1 MESGALKR
9 LVPTD
14 AAALGMVRAGVCGF
28 ILCEILLTSFSDLG
42 RIPAT
47 LLRPTGAMQIL
58 PWRFYDLL
66 LTPAGMLTL
75 KWLMVLSLFAA
86 TIGCLTSLATKS
98 SALLF
103 VFYEGL
109 LRSFGHF
116 NHDEMPAVYILIVLA
131 LSPCGDA
138 FSCDSWRGKTRPRP
152 SGIIYGYPILL
163 MRVLLAWSYLSS
175 ALIKI
180 RVAGL
185 SYLSPDNL
193 PTLAILHSLDNLHD
207 THFRF
212 AFWLPHV
219 REYTPIFMALVVLW
233 ELSFPLAIFF
243 RRARLII
250 LAVGIFFHLGTL
262 FFMNIF
268 FPYHLAMYI
277 VFVDWGRL
285 RRRVKGFVRRKSL
298 GKGRLSTLGLE
309 QGRIAD
315 I

>member
-1 MESGALKR
+1 
-9 LVPTD
+9 VPTD
-14 AAALGMVRAGVCGF
+14 PTSLGMVRAGVCGF

-42 RIPAT
+42 RIPTT

-86 TIGCLTSLATKS
+86 TIGCLTSLTTKS

-131 LSPCGDA
+131 LTPCGDA
-138 FSCDSWRGKTRPRP
+138 FSCDSWRGKTRLRRP
-152 SGIIYGYPILL
+152 GIVYGYPILL
-163 MRVLLAWSYLSS
+163 MRALLAWSYFSS
-175 ALIKI
+175 ALIKF

-193 PTLAILHSLDNLHD
+193 PSLAILHSLDNLHD
-207 THFRF
+207 THFRL

-219 REYTPIFMALVVLW
+219 REYLPVFVALVVLW
-233 ELSFPLAIFF
+233 ELTFPLAIFF
-243 RRARLII
+243 RRARWII
-250 LAVGIFFHLGTL
+250 LALGIFFHLGTL

-268 FPYHLAMYI
+268 FPYHLAMYL
-277 VFVDWGRL
+277 VFVDWERALQIVEALLHRLANRQPKPGRAP
-285 RRRVKGFVRRKSL
+285 
-298 GKGRLSTLGLE
+298 LE
-309 QGRIAD
+309 CC
-315 I
+315 

>member
-1 MESGALKR
+1 MEGGALKR

-28 ILCEILLTSFSDLG
+28 ILFEILLTSFADLG
-42 RIPAT
+42 RIPTT
-47 LLRPTGAMQIL
+47 LMRPPGAMQIL

-66 LTPAGMLTL
+66 LTPAGMAAL
-75 KWLMVLSLFAA
+75 KWLMVLSLFCA

-131 LSPCGDA
+131 LTPCGDA
-138 FSCDSWRGKTRPRP
+138 FSWDSWRSRSLPRR
-152 SGIIYGYPILL
+152 SGIVYGYPILL
-163 MRVLLAWSYLSS
+163 MRILLAWSYFSS

-185 SYLSPDNL
+185 SYLDPDNV
-193 PTLAILHSLDNLHD
+193 PTLAIVHSLDNLHD
-207 THFRF
+207 THFRL
-212 AFWLPHV
+212 AFWLPQV
-219 REYTPIFMALVVLW
+219 REYLPVFAALAILW

-243 RRARLII
+243 RRARPII
-250 LAVGIFFHLGTL
+250 LPLGICFHLGTL

-268 FPYHLAMYI
+268 FPYHLAMYL
-277 VFVDWGRL
+277 VFVDWGAVSQ
-285 RRRVKGFVRRKSL
+285 RVAGLLHL
-298 GKGRLSTLGLE
+298 GGNFSRNSVVCSPPTGRG
-309 QGRIAD
+309 
-315 I
+315 